1 MTLEDQFLTKPK
13 FSKLV
18 EETVSTKKL
27 SYMDAIIHICEENS
41 IELEE
46 VRKFISPIIKDKL
59 EAEARKLNYLPR
71 TNELNFE

>member
-18 EETVSTKKL
+18 EETVLAKKL
-27 SYMDAIIHICEENS
+27 SYMDAIIHICEKNS

-46 VRKFISPIIKDKL
+46 VKKFISPIIKDKL

-71 TNELNFE
+71 TNELTFE